1 MKKVFALVMSLCM
14 AFMMVT
20 VAFAAEQP
28 TKKDDN
34 GLPSDAVVLYQS
46 DDMVVYQ
53 SKSIE
58 TSEVAV
64 NAARTTY
71 QSHVTIPAGKATTGT
86 FTVKNPHTIILTTNG
101 KVWIDSQ
108 YSKASAYLVV
118 HDGLN
123 VIKNVVIKASDGAVG
138 FQTKS
143 HSSDI
148 GVTYY
153 VYDHSPKYDMS
164 IYCEVW

>member
-1 MKKVFALVMSLCM
+1 MKKVFALIMSLCM

-71 QSHVTIPAGKATTGT
+71 QSHVTIPAGKATTCT

-108 YSKASAYLVV
+108 YSKASENLVV

-153 VYDHSPKYDMS
+153 VYDHSSKYDMS

>member
-1 MKKVFALVMSLCM
+1 MKKVFAFVMSLCM

-28 TKKDDN
+28 SKKDDFE
-34 GLPSDAVVLYQS
+34 LPSDAVVLYQS

-58 TSEVAV
+58 TTEVAV

-71 QSHVTIPAGKATTGT
+71 QNHVTIPAGKATTGT
-86 FTVKNPHTIILTTNG
+86 FTVKNPHTIMLTTHG

-108 YSKASAYLVV
+108 YSKASANLVV

-123 VIKNVVIKASDGAVG
+123 AIANVVIKASDGPAT

-153 VYDHSPKYDMS
+153 VYDHSSKYDMS
-164 IYCEVW
+164 IYCELW